1 LGRCG
6 DDNAPAAIPDEIWYD
21 GPDGIASTGEIDID
35 LIVPVGVFLFPRNG
49 RARDM
54 LVASRIIP
62 LRFAQRQNKSGE
74 LFGLPEKSLEITAA
88 PVS

>member
-1 LGRCG
+1 
-6 DDNAPAAIPDEIWYD
+6 
-21 GPDGIASTGEIDID
+21 
-35 LIVPVGVFLFPRNG
+35 
-49 RARDM
+49 M

-74 LFGLPEKSLEITAA
+74 WFGLPEKSLEITAA